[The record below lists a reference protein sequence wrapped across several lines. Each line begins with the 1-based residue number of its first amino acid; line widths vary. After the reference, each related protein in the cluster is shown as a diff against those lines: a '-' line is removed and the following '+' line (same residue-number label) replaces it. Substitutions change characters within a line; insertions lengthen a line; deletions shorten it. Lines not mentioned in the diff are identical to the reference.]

1 MSHVVPDNRTQV
13 LEGTLERITFQ
24 NEENGYTV
32 ARLVPKGKAYEVT
45 IIGAL
50 AGLNVGEAVRLQGTW
65 VTHPKHGRQFEVS
78 SYRVELPATV
88 EGIRKYLGSGLVKG
102 IGPANATRIVDYF
115 GLQTLEVIDS
125 DAYRL
130 QEVPGIGPK
139 RAAGVA
145 RAWEEQRQIK
155 EIMLFLQSHG
165 VSATLAVKIYK
176 QYGDQAAAVVRNS
189 PYQLAKDVYGIGFK
203 TADRIARQMGMTVDA
218 PQRLEAGLLYALSK
232 GSDAGH
238 CFATRPAL
246 LAAASQLL
254 EVEQA
259 ACETA
264 LDAIV
269 TSEEAIEVTP
279 AEAFPEGAI
288 YLAPFHYAEQ
298 GVANKLMQLRAGERD
313 RLDVFH
319 TVDWDAAFAWLAT
332 NKPIRLT
339 QEQQA
344 GVRMALTERVSI
356 LTGGPG
362 TGKST
367 IMDSLIDLLMAKG
380 KTVLLAAPTG
390 RAAKRLSETTGRP
403 AKTIHRLLEFR
414 PGQATQFAR
423 DAEDPLDA
431 DLVIVDEA
439 SMIDILLM
447 NHLLKAIE
455 AGTHLLIV
463 GDADQLPSVGAGNV
477 LRDLIDSGTVP
488 LVRLHTIFRQSES
501 STIVLNA
508 HRINR
513 GELPLFTRQS
523 TDFYFFKQPEP
534 EAAADLIVDIVAH
547 RVPDR
552 FGFDPI
558 TGIQVLCPIHRGPCG
573 VSALNL
579 KLQQRLNP
587 DTPGRTA
594 MVHGSRVIRVGD
606 RMMQVRNDYDRQ
618 VFNGDMGIVTAIDL
632 EDLIVTV
639 DVDGSPVVY
648 EVSQLDELVHAY
660 AVSIHKAQGSE
671 FPAVVVPMLTQHAMM
686 LQRNLLYTAI
696 TRARELVVLVGN
708 RRAIAIA
715 VHNNQIVRRNTGL
728 AARLTGRFPL
738 PRRRP
743 RAPYTHTH
751 LAQ

>member
-1 MSHVVPDNRTQV
+1 MGRVDPPDRTQT

-24 NEENGYTV
+24 NDETGYTV
-32 ARLVPKGKAYEVT
+32 ARLIPRGKTHEVT

-50 AGLNVGEAVRLQGTW
+50 AGLNVGEAVRLRGAW

-78 SYRVELPATV
+78 SYQVELPATI

-115 GLQTLEVIDS
+115 GLRTLEVIES
-125 DAYRL
+125 DASRL

-155 EIMLFLQSHG
+155 EIMLFLQSNG

-176 QYGDQAAAVVRNS
+176 QYGDQAATVVRTS
-189 PYQLAKDVYGIGFK
+189 PYRLAKDVYGIGFK
-203 TADRIARQMGMTVDA
+203 TADKIARQMGMAADA
-218 PQRLEAGLLYALSK
+218 PQRLEAGLLYALGK
-232 GSDAGH
+232 DSDAGH
-238 CFATRPAL
+238 CYGTRPAL
-246 LAAASQLL
+246 LAEASRLL
-254 EVEQA
+254 EVEPA
-259 ACETA
+259 ACEVA
-264 LDAIV
+264 LAAIV
-269 TSEEAIEVTP
+269 DAEEAIEIPPV
-279 AEAFPEGAI
+279 EAFPEGAI
-288 YLAPFHYAEQ
+288 YLAPFHFAEQ
-298 GVANKLMQLRAGERD
+298 GVANKLNQLLASKRD
-313 RLDVFH
+313 RLALFQ
-319 TVDWDAAFAWLAT
+319 TLDWEAAFGWEAT
-332 NKPIRLT
+332 RKPIRLT
-339 QEQQA
+339 QEQQD
-344 GVRMALTERVSI
+344 GVKMALTERVSI

-367 IMDSLIDLLMAKG
+367 IMDSLIDLLAAKG

-390 RAAKRLSETTGRP
+390 RAAKRLSETTGKP

-414 PGQATQFAR
+414 PGQAAQFAR
-423 DAEDPLDA
+423 DATDPLDA

-477 LRDLIDSGTVP
+477 LRDLIDSGVVP
-488 LVRLHTIFRQSES
+488 LVRLQTIFRQSET

-513 GELPLFTRQS
+513 GELPLFTRES

-552 FGFDPI
+552 FGLNPATD
-558 TGIQVLCPIHRGPCG
+558 IQVLCPIHRGPCG
-573 VSALNL
+573 VAALNL

-587 DTPGRTA
+587 AAPERAALT
-594 MVHGSRVIRVGD
+594 HGSRVVRVGD
-606 RMMQVRNDYDRQ
+606 HVMQVRNDYDRQ
-618 VFNGDMGIVTAIDL
+618 VFNGDMGTVTTIDL
-632 EDLIVTV
+632 EDQIVTV
-639 DVDGSPVVY
+639 DIDGASIAY
-648 EVSQLDELVHAY
+648 EISQLDELVHAF

-671 FPAVVVPMLTQHAMM
+671 FPAVIVPMLTQHYMM

-696 TRARELVVLVGN
+696 TRARQLVVLVGD

-728 AARLTGRFPL
+728 AARLTGRFPTTS
-738 PRRRP
+738 RRP
-743 RAPYTHTH
+743 RAPY
-751 LAQ
+751 AA